1 MDWNAGDLIWFDPG
15 LGHSIP
21 GEVLECH
28 KSANVITVQAVVNGK
43 AQTFALQDGEGQVRR
58 RQDLGTKGV
67 EDMVQL
73 TDLHEAA
80 LLWNLKLRYNANL
93 IYTYAGSI
101 LVAVNPYRMFDGCYG
116 IESAQ
121 KYRGKLIGDLPPH
134 LFASAAAAYSALP
147 SPQVVVISGES
158 GSGKTESTKLVM
170 QYLAAVAPSAPRG
183 QALVTEQILEATPL
197 LEAFGNAR
205 TVRNDNSSRFG
216 KYLEVY
222 FKQGSIIGAKV
233 TQYLLEKSRI
243 VTQAPGERNY
253 HVFYELLGGLSNA
266 DKQKYGL
273 VDAEKYFYLN
283 QGGSDCS
290 PGHSG
295 SGADWKA
302 LTRAMQVLGVSE
314 SEQEGIVKV
323 LASVLHLGNVYF
335 HRRQLRHGQE
345 GVEVGS
351 DVEIKWAAHLLQISA
366 NGLQRALTSRI
377 TEARAERVFSP
388 LSIDQAL
395 DARDA
400 FAKALYAA
408 LFNWLVS
415 RVNSIIQRGGLQ
427 DAARISLLDIFGF
440 ENLSENS
447 FEQLCINYASESLQ
461 LYFNKHVFK
470 LEQQEYAKE
479 RLEWTNLAWSDNTPV
494 IQLLGKK
501 PVGIFHLLDDES
513 NFPRA
518 SDTSFLE
525 KCHYNHALNENYCR
539 PRVGG
544 REFAIRHFAGQ
555 VWYSVD
561 GFLDK
566 NRDILRPEVIEL
578 LTSSK
583 EPLVGAIAKPLS
595 SQSQSRTLP
604 KGANGRFVTMKPRTP
619 TVAARFSDSLQQLLE
634 NMSKCN
640 PWFVRCL
647 KPNNDKTPMRFDMPV
662 VMEQLRNAGMLDTIK
677 IRQSGYPIRMKFH
690 QFVERYRYLLTRIPR
705 GAPYRD
711 LCRAILDQMPHTGT
725 DGPDY
730 QLGATRVFLRETL
743 ERHLEQRR
751 GESLKGAATIIQ
763 KNIKSYLA
771 RTKYRR
777 LKSSAVTIQK
787 HWKGYQQR
795 RDYEK
800 VKKGIVKAQALYRG
814 RRERKLYGRRKA
826 EFRRRVEAEK
836 IAQERAKQR
845 AAREAQLQAQAQKAN
860 ASAKAAAKS
869 SDSKASVNH
878 LEIPAE
884 LAFIFSKLDGHTPI
898 HSERNLVKVMGGVI
912 GSPPPLNLPHDLNQF
927 EFSKFSSVYFK
938 DADLH
943 YKRDP
948 ITTPFLSK
956 AAARDQDFQDA
967 VALFKLIL
975 RWSNDLQLAGPR
987 ERALADYMVYKG
999 LNSRGLRDELLVQ
1012 LCNQTWKNE
1021 NSDRVWQLMGHCLS
1035 SFQPSPPLSKYLLKF
1050 ITDHAPPALQDTLQR
1065 KVMRSLQRA
1074 PHSRNMP
1081 PSLLEWKSVRQRA
1094 NCALPLSLPDGTVTS
1109 VSSDSWSTCEEA
1121 AFLAMS
1127 SQGITPE
1134 GWTVVMDDAGLVYDG
1149 NGLDYVFDF
1158 VSELELCP
1166 AFPIQKSTL
1175 LKTGSRRSFAVE
1187 VDHHVPAPVRPQ
1199 VPPPE
1204 PPINITRKVS
1214 REVIRP
1220 SPPAPVMH
1228 PSRQSSR
1235 KSSRELQSESRYSP
1249 QTSSRVSPVVHPTS
1263 SPIRKA
1269 SHEAL
1274 SRSSALNDRYFDQEK
1289 SRSRSLDNLLG
1300 EAEPNPLLELG
1311 LSQTSKLNERYHSVE
1326 QLAPIKPVVMNHP
1339 NYMSKQELDF
1349 EYPDIGSIGTS
1360 HRGGPRY
1367 IKSQYAGKKAPP
1379 GSHSSRAYI
1388 EKSEFGVRS
1397 SAMSDTS
1404 EAPSLASHV
1413 RRVRVPSQ
1421 ASDVDQFLDE
1431 LFSPVLDGNLDEL
1444 SDARSLAASIK
1455 GGGDWSDSLEAAS
1468 APPAAEAH
1476 DYIEGLDEFLD
1487 AALGHPAFG
1496 EFSALSTTSEVV
1508 LRIKGGGL
1516 RDRTNSQVR
1525 EGNSVLDQEVENI
1538 TTPSTS
1544 ASNTNVD
1551 DYISDLFRPIF
1562 INDSIKTLTE
1572 KEHLVGSI
1580 KGGGSTP
1587 GGASSSSFNY
1597 PSIPAAM
1604 VSPAP
1609 LMMPL
1614 LSPTQD
1620 GFVPVFNVPQGLNG
1634 VPQNGTDLASY
1645 QQNLQ
1650 RAFLQSAMA
1659 QNIQIQ
1665 QQLLAQNQA
1674 LQQLLTQNV
1683 TTGDVNVKVTET
1695 IQTTVKAQVHQPS
1708 QHVRKSSFN
1717 SSAVLR
1723 KSSSPSVGSSDYKS
1737 RKTSSDSNQS
1747 LQSRGIPAPPPM
1759 PPPIDECDPNETR
1772 PFMDPYGRAKTV
1784 RIGKW
1789 RWPPPKGDTS
1799 IENGEDFMH
1808 FKMRQKER
1816 KVTPNKEQTIS
1827 VTNGHGSVR
1836 TESSMEWDEVDYE
1849 PLKENEKL
1857 TRTNSKKAFEIGAS
1871 RPSPGSIGKIKLSSE
1886 MKQRLERVTAN
1897 HSVRSTSSS
1906 TKVDKPSRSVSKLEE
1921 TRKLMLEQQLSG
1933 RWGEDSASEKSTP
1946 DSHQQNSCDG
1956 SKSPTQ
1962 QSWTSSS
1969 WKPGPPPPPIG
1980 PSSLPPAPLVP
1991 APPPPVVRPSQ
2002 PPPPVEPV
2010 RSSFKSHRDFLSQR
2024 QERDGPPSSFM
2035 AQRQDRDTFGV
2046 HQNRVQ
2052 QQNSKRNSFS
2062 ANWEE
2067 QSNMTETHN
2076 DSTSWA
2082 QEDSDR
2088 HDGRT
2093 SRDSWE
2099 LAEST
2104 TITSTEPRDV
2114 GRMWDREERKF
2125 EKSRGPMKESGERP
2139 TFRTHQLNKSALE
2152 REKKHSVAST
2162 SMTDKTDRQ
2171 EEVQE
2176 WPEFMRPI
2184 KTPPPSKSPVQSHAP
2199 TNEIEEPR
2207 IPTTANRVQPLGT
2220 SAYVTYNRVSWL
2232 LRVRKEYFTPS
2243 EPLGPLNALHL
2254 IFCQIVADVYGL
2266 TPCIRLT
2273 PSEKRAGVNMLSGYG
2288 VTAENFN
2295 SSHRANIKRNAIELA
2310 RTWPLYFARL
2320 FPVSGAAQLS
2330 DVELVAV
2337 SHWGVHLVQREQ
2349 SHLQVLKSFSLSEIS
2364 SCTAP
2369 RPTTVSLDGPQGRL
2383 SLHTPRAQQLSE
2395 MVTKFCS
2402 EARKIQAK
2410 SQQRSRSPTMERLDV
2425 VPSTLVQKSR
2435 GETSPTRIISRDES
2449 REGARSPSSPL
2460 PTTGKYSLMQFAMQN
2475 YRQLSDLEHQRFDQ
2489 SQPKSKNKSKDWTW
2503 KQQTDVIKWQ
2513 GTPLDGPLLRLD
2525 DPELTPLAIEC
2536 FDCILR
2542 YCGDQP
2548 LTPEMSEVKCVYTV
2562 LMHCHK
2568 YGQLRDEVYCQ
2579 LMKQTTSNKSES
2591 SESSQRAWR
2600 LLSIVAAYFACSDTL
2615 LPYLME
2621 HLSSAANDR
2630 RRICHGTAAV
2640 CVTNLRKT
2648 QRCGG
2653 RKNVPSVEEVTAVS
2667 AGRSARRQIYRLP
2680 GGAERVVNTR
2690 CSTVVADVIHE
2701 LCSLIGIAEEQEQQE
2716 FSLYCIVQGDA
2727 FTMPLAADEY
2737 ILDVTTELHKAA
2749 QPFYLIFCRS
2759 VWYHPLKHD
2768 ASPLYT
2774 EVLFNQVAPDYLEG
2788 LLLRLGNP
2796 NLPPSVVR
2804 DMALAAALL
2813 HRAADLGHAPSLKEV
2828 KFLLPKPVLGLRE
2841 PRPPQW
2847 LALVQTSWGQAAG
2860 LSVSRAKHRVLQ
2872 VLSSWPLFGSS
2883 FFAVKRVVGEPDHWQ
2898 EHILALNRGGVHFLD
2913 MNTHET
2919 LQHWPFAEV
2928 ISTRKV
2934 RSEDGALFL
2943 DMKCGNLLQQ
2953 RVTRLQTEQAHEI
2966 SRLVRQYINLEQ
2978 EHSTRN
2984 K

>member
-690 QFVERYRYLLTRIPR
+690 QFVDRYRYLLTRIPR

-1035 SFQPSPPLSKYLLKF
+1035 SFQPS
-1050 ITDHAPPALQDTLQR
+1050 
-1065 KVMRSLQRA
+1065 
-1074 PHSRNMP
+1074 
-1081 PSLLEWKSVRQRA
+1081 
-1094 NCALPLSLPDGTVTS
+1094 
-1109 VSSDSWSTCEEA
+1109 
-1121 AFLAMS
+1121 
-1127 SQGITPE
+1127 
-1134 GWTVVMDDAGLVYDG
+1134 
-1149 NGLDYVFDF
+1149 
-1158 VSELELCP
+1158 
-1166 AFPIQKSTL
+1166 
-1175 LKTGSRRSFAVE
+1175 
-1187 VDHHVPAPVRPQ
+1187 
-1199 VPPPE
+1199 
-1204 PPINITRKVS
+1204 
-1214 REVIRP
+1214 
-1220 SPPAPVMH
+1220 
-1228 PSRQSSR
+1228 
-1235 KSSRELQSESRYSP
+1235 
-1249 QTSSRVSPVVHPTS
+1249 
-1263 SPIRKA
+1263 
-1269 SHEAL
+1269 
-1274 SRSSALNDRYFDQEK
+1274 
-1289 SRSRSLDNLLG
+1289 
-1300 EAEPNPLLELG
+1300 
-1311 LSQTSKLNERYHSVE
+1311 
-1326 QLAPIKPVVMNHP
+1326 
-1339 NYMSKQELDF
+1339 
-1349 EYPDIGSIGTS
+1349 
-1360 HRGGPRY
+1360 
-1367 IKSQYAGKKAPP
+1367 
-1379 GSHSSRAYI
+1379 
-1388 EKSEFGVRS
+1388 
-1397 SAMSDTS
+1397 
-1404 EAPSLASHV
+1404 
-1413 RRVRVPSQ
+1413 
-1421 ASDVDQFLDE
+1421 
-1431 LFSPVLDGNLDEL
+1431 
-1444 SDARSLAASIK
+1444 
-1455 GGGDWSDSLEAAS
+1455 
-1468 APPAAEAH
+1468 
-1476 DYIEGLDEFLD
+1476 
-1487 AALGHPAFG
+1487 
-1496 EFSALSTTSEVV
+1496 
-1508 LRIKGGGL
+1508 
-1516 RDRTNSQVR
+1516 
-1525 EGNSVLDQEVENI
+1525 
-1538 TTPSTS
+1538 
-1544 ASNTNVD
+1544 
-1551 DYISDLFRPIF
+1551 
-1562 INDSIKTLTE
+1562 
-1572 KEHLVGSI
+1572 
-1580 KGGGSTP
+1580 
-1587 GGASSSSFNY
+1587 
-1597 PSIPAAM
+1597 
-1604 VSPAP
+1604 
-1609 LMMPL
+1609 
-1614 LSPTQD
+1614 
-1620 GFVPVFNVPQGLNG
+1620 
-1634 VPQNGTDLASY
+1634 
-1645 QQNLQ
+1645 
-1650 RAFLQSAMA
+1650 
-1659 QNIQIQ
+1659 
-1665 QQLLAQNQA
+1665 
-1674 LQQLLTQNV
+1674 
-1683 TTGDVNVKVTET
+1683 
-1695 IQTTVKAQVHQPS
+1695 
-1708 QHVRKSSFN
+1708 
-1717 SSAVLR
+1717 
-1723 KSSSPSVGSSDYKS
+1723 
-1737 RKTSSDSNQS
+1737 
-1747 LQSRGIPAPPPM
+1747 
-1759 PPPIDECDPNETR
+1759 
-1772 PFMDPYGRAKTV
+1772 
-1784 RIGKW
+1784 
-1789 RWPPPKGDTS
+1789 
-1799 IENGEDFMH
+1799 
-1808 FKMRQKER
+1808 
-1816 KVTPNKEQTIS
+1816 
-1827 VTNGHGSVR
+1827 
-1836 TESSMEWDEVDYE
+1836 
-1849 PLKENEKL
+1849 
-1857 TRTNSKKAFEIGAS
+1857 
-1871 RPSPGSIGKIKLSSE
+1871 
-1886 MKQRLERVTAN
+1886 
-1897 HSVRSTSSS
+1897 
-1906 TKVDKPSRSVSKLEE
+1906 
-1921 TRKLMLEQQLSG
+1921 
-1933 RWGEDSASEKSTP
+1933 
-1946 DSHQQNSCDG
+1946 
-1956 SKSPTQ
+1956 
-1962 QSWTSSS
+1962 
-1969 WKPGPPPPPIG
+1969 
-1980 PSSLPPAPLVP
+1980 
-1991 APPPPVVRPSQ
+1991 
-2002 PPPPVEPV
+2002 
-2010 RSSFKSHRDFLSQR
+2010 
-2024 QERDGPPSSFM
+2024 
-2035 AQRQDRDTFGV
+2035 
-2046 HQNRVQ
+2046 
-2052 QQNSKRNSFS
+2052 
-2062 ANWEE
+2062 
-2067 QSNMTETHN
+2067 
-2076 DSTSWA
+2076 
-2082 QEDSDR
+2082 
-2088 HDGRT
+2088 
-2093 SRDSWE
+2093 
-2099 LAEST
+2099 
-2104 TITSTEPRDV
+2104 
-2114 GRMWDREERKF
+2114 
-2125 EKSRGPMKESGERP
+2125 
-2139 TFRTHQLNKSALE
+2139 
-2152 REKKHSVAST
+2152 
-2162 SMTDKTDRQ
+2162 
-2171 EEVQE
+2171 
-2176 WPEFMRPI
+2176 
-2184 KTPPPSKSPVQSHAP
+2184 
-2199 TNEIEEPR
+2199 
-2207 IPTTANRVQPLGT
+2207 
-2220 SAYVTYNRVSWL
+2220 
-2232 LRVRKEYFTPS
+2232 
-2243 EPLGPLNALHL
+2243 
-2254 IFCQIVADVYGL
+2254 
-2266 TPCIRLT
+2266 
-2273 PSEKRAGVNMLSGYG
+2273 
-2288 VTAENFN
+2288 
-2295 SSHRANIKRNAIELA
+2295 
-2310 RTWPLYFARL
+2310 
-2320 FPVSGAAQLS
+2320 
-2330 DVELVAV
+2330 
-2337 SHWGVHLVQREQ
+2337 
-2349 SHLQVLKSFSLSEIS
+2349 
-2364 SCTAP
+2364 
-2369 RPTTVSLDGPQGRL
+2369 
-2383 SLHTPRAQQLSE
+2383 
-2395 MVTKFCS
+2395 
-2402 EARKIQAK
+2402 
-2410 SQQRSRSPTMERLDV
+2410 
-2425 VPSTLVQKSR
+2425 
-2435 GETSPTRIISRDES
+2435 
-2449 REGARSPSSPL
+2449 
-2460 PTTGKYSLMQFAMQN
+2460 
-2475 YRQLSDLEHQRFDQ
+2475 
-2489 SQPKSKNKSKDWTW
+2489 
-2503 KQQTDVIKWQ
+2503 
-2513 GTPLDGPLLRLD
+2513 
-2525 DPELTPLAIEC
+2525 
-2536 FDCILR
+2536 
-2542 YCGDQP
+2542 
-2548 LTPEMSEVKCVYTV
+2548 
-2562 LMHCHK
+2562 
-2568 YGQLRDEVYCQ
+2568 
-2579 LMKQTTSNKSES
+2579 
-2591 SESSQRAWR
+2591 
-2600 LLSIVAAYFACSDTL
+2600 
-2615 LPYLME
+2615 
-2621 HLSSAANDR
+2621 
-2630 RRICHGTAAV
+2630 
-2640 CVTNLRKT
+2640 
-2648 QRCGG
+2648 
-2653 RKNVPSVEEVTAVS
+2653 
-2667 AGRSARRQIYRLP
+2667 
-2680 GGAERVVNTR
+2680 
-2690 CSTVVADVIHE
+2690 
-2701 LCSLIGIAEEQEQQE
+2701 
-2716 FSLYCIVQGDA
+2716 
-2727 FTMPLAADEY
+2727 
-2737 ILDVTTELHKAA
+2737 
-2749 QPFYLIFCRS
+2749 
-2759 VWYHPLKHD
+2759 
-2768 ASPLYT
+2768 
-2774 EVLFNQVAPDYLEG
+2774 
-2788 LLLRLGNP
+2788 
-2796 NLPPSVVR
+2796 
-2804 DMALAAALL
+2804 
-2813 HRAADLGHAPSLKEV
+2813 
-2828 KFLLPKPVLGLRE
+2828 
-2841 PRPPQW
+2841 
-2847 LALVQTSWGQAAG
+2847 
-2860 LSVSRAKHRVLQ
+2860 
-2872 VLSSWPLFGSS
+2872 
-2883 FFAVKRVVGEPDHWQ
+2883 
-2898 EHILALNRGGVHFLD
+2898 
-2913 MNTHET
+2913 
-2919 LQHWPFAEV
+2919 
-2928 ISTRKV
+2928 
-2934 RSEDGALFL
+2934 
-2943 DMKCGNLLQQ
+2943 
-2953 RVTRLQTEQAHEI
+2953 
-2966 SRLVRQYINLEQ
+2966 
-2978 EHSTRN
+2978 
-2984 K
+2984 

>member
-1 MDWNAGDLIWFDPG
+1 MEWNPGDLIWFDPG

-21 GEVLECH
+21 GEVQECH
-28 KSANVITVQAVVNGK
+28 KSANVITVQAVISGK
-43 AQTFALQDGEGQVRR
+43 AQTFALQDGEGNVRR
-58 RQDLGTKGV
+58 RQDLGSGGV
-67 EDMVQL
+67 EDMIQL
-73 TDLHEAA
+73 SDLHEAA
-80 LLWNLKLRYNANL
+80 LLWNLKLRYDRNL

-121 KYRGKLIGDLPPH
+121 KYKGKMIGALPPH
-134 LFASAAAAYSALP
+134 LFASAAAAYAALP
-147 SPQVVVISGES
+147 FPQVVVISGES

-222 FKQGSIIGAKV
+222 FKNGSIIGAKI

-253 HVFYELLGGLSNA
+253 HVFYELLGGLTNN

-273 VDAEKYFYLN
+273 IEPDKYFYLN

-302 LTRAMQVLGVSE
+302 LTRAMEVLGVSE
-314 SEQEGIVKV
+314 NEQEGIVKV
-323 LASVLHLGNVYF
+323 LASVLHLGNIYF

-366 NGLQRALTSRI
+366 TGLQRTLTSRI

-400 FAKALYAA
+400 FAKALYSA
-408 LFNWLVS
+408 LFHWLVT

-440 ENLSENS
+440 ENLNENS
-447 FEQLCINYASESLQ
+447 FEQLCINFASESLQ

-479 RLEWTNLAWSDNTPV
+479 RLEWTNLTWSDNTPV

-513 NFPRA
+513 NFPKA
-518 SDTSFLE
+518 SDSSFLE
-525 KCHYNHALNENYCR
+525 KCHYNHALNEFYCR

-544 REFAIRHFAGQ
+544 REFGIRHFAGQ

-595 SQSQSRTLP
+595 HQSQSRTLP
-604 KGANGRFVTMKPRTP
+604 KGTNGRFVTMKPRTP
-619 TVAARFSDSLQQLLE
+619 TVAARFGDSLQQLLE

-640 PWFVRCL
+640 PWFVRCI
-647 KPNNDKTPMRFDMPV
+647 KPNNDKTPMKFDMPV
-662 VMEQLRNAGMLDTIK
+662 VMEQMRYAGMLDTIK

-690 QFVERYRYLLTRIPR
+690 QFVERYRYLLSGIPR

-711 LCRAILDQMPHTGT
+711 LCRAILEQMPHTGT

-730 QLGATRVFLRETL
+730 QLGATRVFLRENL
-743 ERHLEQRR
+743 ERLLELKR
-751 GESLKGAATIIQ
+751 GDSLKGAAVIIQ
-763 KNIKSYLA
+763 KNIKAYLA
-771 RTKYRR
+771 RKKYKR
-777 LKSSAVTIQK
+777 LKRSAVTIQK
-787 HWKGYQQR
+787 HWKGYKQR
-795 RDYEK
+795 RDFNK
-800 VKKGIVKAQALYRG
+800 IKKGVVRAQALYRG
-814 RRERKLYGRRKA
+814 RKERKLYDRRKA
-826 EFRRRVEAEK
+826 EFKRRVEAER
-836 IAQERAKQR
+836 IAKERAKQR

-860 ASAKAAAKS
+860 ATAKAAAARN
-869 SDSKASVNH
+869 DSKTAVNH

-884 LAFIFSKLDGHTPI
+884 LAFIFSKLDGYTPP
-898 HSERNLVKVMGGVI
+898 HSERNLVKVLGGVT
-912 GSPPPLNLPHDLNQF
+912 GSLPPLSLPHDLNQF

-938 DADLH
+938 DSDLH
-943 YKRDP
+943 YKKDP

-975 RWSNDLQLAGPR
+975 RWSNDPQLGGPR
-987 ERALADYMVYKG
+987 EKALADYMIYKG

-1021 NSDRVWQLMGHCLS
+1021 NSERVWQLMAHSLS

-1050 ITDHAPPALQDTLQR
+1050 ITDHAPSNMKETLQR
-1065 KVMRSLQRA
+1065 KLTRSLQRA

-1081 PSLLEWKSVRQRA
+1081 PSLLEWKSIRQKT
-1094 NCALPLSLPDGTVTS
+1094 NCALTLTMSDATVST
-1109 VSSDSWSTCEEA
+1109 VNVDSWSTCEEA

-1127 SQGITPE
+1127 AFGVAPE
-1134 GWTVVMDDAGLVYDG
+1134 GWTVIMDDAGVVYEG
-1149 NGLDYVFDF
+1149 NGLDYIFDL

-1166 AFPIQKSTL
+1166 AFPVQKSSL
-1175 LKTGSRRSFAVE
+1175 LKTGSRKSFPQE
-1187 VDHHVPAPVRPQ
+1187 VDHHTATTLTRPQ

-1204 PPINITRKVS
+1204 PPINATRKIS
-1214 REVIRP
+1214 REPPREIPRS
-1220 SPPAPVMH
+1220 SPPAPVIS
-1228 PSRQSSR
+1228 SRQSSR
-1235 KSSRELQSESRYSP
+1235 KSSREVTQNIDTRYSP
-1249 QTSSRVSPVVHPTS
+1249 SNRGSPVVNQVN
-1263 SPIRKA
+1263 SPVRKA

-1274 SRSSALNDRYFDQEK
+1274 SRTSALNERYFDAEK
-1289 SRSRSLDNLLG
+1289 IRSRSLDNLLG
-1300 EAEPNPLLELG
+1300 DAPEPNPLIELG

-1326 QLAPIKPVVMNHP
+1326 QLAPIQPVMNHQ
-1339 NYMSKQELDF
+1339 NYMSKQEIEF
-1349 EYPDIGSIGTS
+1349 EYPDIVSVSTS
-1360 HRGGPRY
+1360 HRDRGGPRY
-1367 IKSQYAGKKAPP
+1367 IKSQYAGKKGPP
-1379 GSHSSRAYI
+1379 GSHSSKYF
-1388 EKSEFGVRS
+1388 EKSEFAVRS

-1455 GGGDWSDSLEAAS
+1455 GGNGVNNNKSLHE
-1468 APPAAEAH
+1468 ETD
-1476 DYIEGLDEFLD
+1476 DYIEGLDEFID
-1487 AALGHPAFG
+1487 DILGNVSDPNIDELTNASG
-1496 EFSALSTTSEVV
+1496 MV
-1508 LRIKGGGL
+1508 LRIKGGGH
-1516 RDRTNSQVR
+1516 RDRSNSQVSER
-1525 EGNSVLDQEVENI
+1525 SSVLDQEVENI
-1538 TTPSTS
+1538 TTPQSVPS
-1544 ASNTNVD
+1544 GSNTNVD

-1562 INDSIKTLTE
+1562 INDSLKNLTE
-1572 KEHLVGSI
+1572 KHNLVESI
-1580 KGGGSTP
+1580 KGGGSTQS
-1587 GGASSSSFNY
+1587 GASSSSFNF
-1597 PSIPAAM
+1597 PSIPAPIM
-1604 VSPAP
+1604 SPAP

-1614 LSPTQD
+1614 ISSPQE
-1620 GFVPVFNVPQGLNG
+1620 GFVPVFNVPSVGMNG
-1634 VPQNGTDLASY
+1634 VPQGSPDLAAY

-1674 LQQLLTQNV
+1674 LQQLLTQSV
-1683 TTGDVNVKVTET
+1683 TSGSDLNVKVTET
-1695 IQTTVKAQVHQPS
+1695 IQTTVKAQVHPS
-1708 QHVRKSSFN
+1708 QSPHNRKSSFIKSGNN
-1717 SSAVLR
+1717 SNILR
-1723 KSSSPSVGSSDYKS
+1723 KSSSPSAAS
-1737 RKTSSDSNQS
+1737 
-1747 LQSRGIPAPPPM
+1747 
-1759 PPPIDECDPNETR
+1759 
-1772 PFMDPYGRAKTV
+1772 
-1784 RIGKW
+1784 IGKW
-1789 RWPPPKGDTS
+1789 RWPPPKGETNH
-1799 IENGEDFMH
+1799 ENSEDFIQ
-1808 FKMRQKER
+1808 FKMRQNQR
-1816 KVTPNKEQTIS
+1816 KLTPNKDQITT
-1827 VTNGHGSVR
+1827 VTNGHMSAK
-1836 TESSMEWDEVDYE
+1836 MEAANDWDEIDFE
-1849 PLKENEKL
+1849 PIVKETERVTK
-1857 TRTNSKKAFEIGAS
+1857 TSKKAFEIGAS
-1871 RPSPGSIGKIKLSSE
+1871 RPSPGSIGKIKLSTE

-1906 TKVDKPSRSVSKLEE
+1906 KIDKPSRTVNKLED
-1921 TRKLMLEQQLSG
+1921 TRKMMLEQQLAG
-1933 RWGEDSASEKSTP
+1933 RWDDSNSNVSGKSSP
-1946 DSHQQNSCDG
+1946 ESNHHSAHNG
-1956 SKSPTQ
+1956 NKSPTQ
-1962 QSWTSSS
+1962 QSWASSG

-1980 PSSLPPAPLVP
+1980 PNSLPPAPPEP
-1991 APPPPVVRPSQ
+1991 APSPPVGRSSQ

-2010 RSSFKSHRDFLSQR
+2010 RDSFKSHREFLSQK
-2024 QERDGPPSSFM
+2024 QDRDQQSSFM

-2046 HQNRVQ
+2046 HQNRVMNHN
-2052 QQNSKRNSFS
+2052 NSKRNSFS
-2062 ANWEE
+2062 ANWEV
-2067 QSNMTETHN
+2067 QSSITETHH
-2076 DSTSWA
+2076 DATSWA
-2082 QEDSDR
+2082 HEDSDR
-2088 HDGRT
+2088 HDGRI
-2093 SRDSWE
+2093 SRDSWDM
-2099 LAEST
+2099 ADST
-2104 TITSTEPRDV
+2104 TITSIDAREVER
-2114 GRMWDREERKF
+2114 RWDRDDRKYD
-2125 EKSRGPMKESGERP
+2125 KSKNQSKEPSERP

-2152 REKKHSVAST
+2152 REKKHSLAST
-2162 SMTDKTDRQ
+2162 AMTDKTDRH
-2171 EEVQE
+2171 EVQE

-2184 KTPPPSKSPVQSHAP
+2184 KTPPSKSPVNNQPS
-2199 TNEIEEPR
+2199 TEDVEEPR
-2207 IPTTANRVQPLGT
+2207 SPTSPNRLLPLGT

-2232 LRVRKEYFTPS
+2232 LRVRKEYFSPS

-2254 IFCQIVADVYGL
+2254 IFCQIAADVYGV

-2273 PSEKRAGVNMLSGYG
+2273 ANEKRAGVNMLSGYG
-2288 VTAENFN
+2288 VTAENFT
-2295 SSHRANIKRNAIELA
+2295 SSHRANIKRNVIELA
-2310 RTWPLYFARL
+2310 RTWPLYFSRL

-2330 DVELVAV
+2330 EVQLIAV
-2337 SHWGVHLVQREQ
+2337 SHWGVHLVKRE
-2349 SHLQVLKSFSLSEIS
+2349 STNLQVIKSFPLNEIS
-2364 SCTAP
+2364 ACTAP
-2369 RPTTVSLDGPQGRL
+2369 RPTTVSFDGPQGKIA
-2383 SLHTPRAQQLSE
+2383 LHTPRAQQLSE
-2395 MVTKFCS
+2395 MVTRFCG
-2402 EARKIQAK
+2402 EYRKIQAK
-2410 SQQRSRSPTMERLDV
+2410 AQRSRSPVHERLDIMSNV
-2425 VPSTLVQKSR
+2425 SPKSR
-2435 GETSPTRIISRDES
+2435 EELSPTRHISRDES
-2449 REGARSPSSPL
+2449 RDGARSPSSPV
-2460 PTTGKYSLMQFAMQN
+2460 PHAGKYSLMQFAMQN
-2475 YRQLSDLEHQRFDQ
+2475 FRQLSDLEQQRMDTPQ
-2489 SQPKSKNKSKDWTW
+2489 QKSKQKSKEWTW

-2513 GTPLDGPLLRLD
+2513 GGPLDGPLLKLE

-2536 FDCILR
+2536 FDCILK

-2548 LTPEMSEVKCVYTV
+2548 LTPDMSEVKCVYTV

-2568 YGQLRDEVYCQ
+2568 YAELRDEVYCQ

-2591 SESSQRAWR
+2591 PESSQRAWR
-2600 LLSIVAAYFACSDTL
+2600 LLSIVAAYFACSENL

-2621 HLSSAANDR
+2621 HLASAANDR

-2690 CSTVVADVIHE
+2690 CSTVVADVIQE
-2701 LCSLIGIAEEQEQQE
+2701 LCGLIGVSSEAEQQE

-2737 ILDVTTELHKAA
+2737 ILDVTTELHKSA

-2804 DMALAAALL
+2804 DMALVAALL
-2813 HRAADLGHAPSLKEV
+2813 HRAADLGHSPSLKEV

-2860 LSVSRAKHRVLQ
+2860 MSVSRAKLRVLQ

-2883 FFAVKRVVGEPDHWQ
+2883 FFAVKRVVGEPEHWQ

-2913 MNTHET
+2913 MGTHET

-2978 EHSTRN
+2978 EHSSR